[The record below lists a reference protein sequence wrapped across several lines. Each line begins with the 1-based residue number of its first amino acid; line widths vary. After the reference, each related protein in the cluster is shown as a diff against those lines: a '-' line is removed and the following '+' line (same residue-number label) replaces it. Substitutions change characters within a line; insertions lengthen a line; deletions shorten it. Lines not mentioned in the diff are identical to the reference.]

1 MFPRTLSIG
10 WVAVPATP
18 PASNARSSDV
28 RSTARGVQSSS
39 ANGGRRLTWASITS
53 DGTGYQRRRGRS
65 FGASRQGGRRHR
77 RFGGERR
84 GDGGGI
90 RQAGGEAGARG
101 ASTGPAG
108 GARGADRPG
117 RGD

>member
-18 PASNARSSDV
+18 PASNARSSAV

-39 ANGGRRLTWASITS
+39 ASGGRRLTWASITS
-53 DGTGYQRRRGRS
+53 EGTGYQRRRGRS

-77 RFGGERR
+77 RFGGDRR
-84 GDGGGI
+84 GEGGGP
-90 RQAGGEAGARG
+90 RG
-101 ASTGPAG
+101 AGRRGGGRG
-108 GARGADRPG
+108 GAA
-117 RGD
+117 